1 MDRDDMKA
9 EIFQFMK
16 EAEPAAESGQS
27 DALNIN
33 VLVFQMSENLGRIEL
48 RLEELARNMK

>member
-9 EIFQFMK
+9 EVFQFMK

-33 VLVFQMSENLGRIEL
+33 VLVFQMSKNLGRIEL
-48 RLEELARNMK
+48 RLEELAKTMK